1 MAQGPIDSAGNHRV
15 TSVHAV
21 SSKEKTMARFPWTT
35 LFIMIAATSGASAQ
49 TMSFEQAGVVLLNSC
64 GKDIGK
70 YCPTVNLDS
79 GRMRNCLLQ
88 NPGVSA
94 ACKAD
99 WSRVAVAVQ
108 RRAEARVTVLKVC
121 EADAMRLCGLVQK
134 GDGQILDCMLT
145 AQRGVSAKCNQAIT
159 DAGYR

>member
-1 MAQGPIDSAGNHRV
+1 MNAIR
-15 TSVHAV
+15 
-21 SSKEKTMARFPWTT
+21 
-35 LFIMIAATSGASAQ
+35 LIAISLALAFASGASAQ
-49 TMSFEQAGVVLLNSC
+49 TMSFEQAAVVLFNGC

-70 YCPTVNLDS
+70 YCHNVSLGS

-88 NPGVSA
+88 NPVVSA
-94 ACKAD
+94 ACKAE

-108 RRAEARVTVLKVC
+108 KRAEARVNVLKIC
-121 EADAMRLCGLVQK
+121 DADARRLCGLVQM
-134 GDGQILDCMLT
+134 GDGQILDCMLN